1 MAAGAHMMQVG
12 ETGDLPQMRDAA
24 GMDNKNYAVTVG
36 VKYRF

>member
-1 MAAGAHMMQVG
+1 MLVVFRSSQQTARCLK
-12 ETGDLPQMRDAA
+12 EPA